1 MADLTTTNT
10 WLAILAVVSLVQFLM
25 VCVAG
30 VFAYRLYT
38 KVTTT
43 IDTVERVH
51 IVPLHARA
59 DHVLN
64 EVEKVTDRLTR
75 AQDTVSEVFKQMAGT
90 GSAVAWAMKARTW
103 PIVGVL
109 QGLKSVAAVVMK
121 SNGRKTETDRS
132 YGAM

>member
-10 WLAILAVVSLVQFLM
+10 WLAIMAVVSLVEFLM

-38 KVTTT
+38 KVMTT

-51 IVPLHARA
+51 IAPLHARA

-64 EVEKVTDRLTR
+64 EVEKVTDRLAR
-75 AQDTVSEVFKQMAGT
+75 VQDSVSEVFKQMAGT

-109 QGLKSVAAVVMK
+109 QGLKSAAAVVMK
-121 SNGRKTETDRS
+121 NNGRKTESDSS